1 MVASF
6 QKTLK
11 DYLKMKNF
19 NVKSYFGE
27 FDKPDTAEVL
37 KTFLPCVMV
46 DFVEST
52 PDGLFR
58 EEATFSLYL
67 VHLAYSKQEETRK
80 GKDYALLDFI
90 KDVKDALHVKSIED
104 NEPINVTKIKKIFDA
119 AKGQSYMT
127 VYLMSFN
134 VTLID
139 KNYTNGEVE

>member
-1 MVASF
+1 MVVSF
-6 QKTLK
+6 QKALK
-11 DYLKMKNF
+11 DYLETKNF

-46 DFVEST
+46 DFVESI

-58 EEATFSLYL
+58 EDVTFSLYL

-90 KDVKDALHVKSIED
+90 KDVKDALHVKSIGG

-127 VYLMSFN
+127 VYLMSFH

>member
-6 QKTLK
+6 EKALK
-11 DYLKMKNF
+11 DYLKEKSF

-46 DFVEST
+46 DFVESK

-67 VHLAYSKQEETRK
+67 VHLAFSKQEDARK
-80 GKDYALLDFI
+80 NKDYALLDFI
-90 KDVKDALHVKSIED
+90 NNVKTTLHLNSID
-104 NEPINVTKIKKIFDA
+104 GSEPINVTRIKKIFDA
-119 AKGQSYMT
+119 AKGTSYMT
-127 VYLMSFN
+127 VYLLNFSVLLN
-134 VTLID
+134 D
-139 KNYTNGEVE
+139 KDHTGDVE